1 MSSMAF
7 NVDNMKA
14 RFLAELAK
22 AGSVA
27 AAALALGIDRSN
39 AYKWR
44 RADSSF
50 AAAWDDALLEAAEHL
65 EQVAYQRAVHGVEEP
80 VYYKGEICGS
90 VRRYDN
96 TLLWNLLKASN
107 PAKYRETAAVQVDLG
122 DDLVAR
128 LNAGRQR
135 VGRSPG

>member
-1 MSSMAF
+1 MAI
-7 NVDNMKA
+7 NNLEMKEK
-14 RFLAELAK
+14 FLIELAK
-22 AGSVA
+22 AGNVA

-50 AAAWDDALLEAAEHL
+50 ASAWDDALLEAAEHL
-65 EQVAYQRAVHGVEEP
+65 EQVAYRRAVEGVEEP
-80 VYYKGEICGS
+80 VYYKGGICGM

-107 PAKYRETAAVQVDLG
+107 PAKYRETAAVQVNLG
-122 DDLVAR
+122 DELVAR

-135 VGRSPG
+135 VGRRAG